1 MTGKDDIKAEAEKV
15 LKELSA
21 ALGEV
26 DLEETYYVVE
36 ELNVTRRDGSPKVGE
51 SFKRSL
57 RKNAPH
63 MDKEGNFIM
72 EIGKWVG

>member
-26 DLEETYYVVE
+26 DLEETYYV
-36 ELNVTRRDGSPKVGE
+36 DW
-51 SFKRSL
+51 KR
-57 RKNAPH
+57 
-63 MDKEGNFIM
+63 
-72 EIGKWVG
+72 